1 MQNLPYYIDIHILI
15 FIASIFM
22 FMSVKRADYISEGYS
37 YIRMSFLLLAVYVV
51 DDFFITLTQEG
62 FITPNYSFQYYLY
75 AFYIYVPAILTFV
88 FYKYCGGVIGHFNR
102 PVRSMMH
109 SLFFLDFLSYI
120 VVVAIKDTELFA
132 YPDPNY
138 GGMLVG
144 LMYYICALIAML
156 PFVLLLIASVLYYLN
171 KENYGVR
178 EVIIPVIV
186 FAVIPMVF
194 AIAEAILGT
203 NSSFALVGLA
213 IAEMFLYTHTIVLSV
228 NSDDL
233 TGLFNKRQMLKD
245 ADYLIRNH
253 IPWGVIMIDA
263 NRFKSIND
271 EFGHSEGDHAIR
283 LISNVL
289 ESVVDRNDSRAYRFG
304 GDEFVI
310 LLSKEAIND
319 ADNIIRM
326 IDMRLEKKN
335 NDEILPYIL
344 SVSSGYETYD
354 EENDSSISDVLARAD
369 DKMYKDKKIRKGEAN
384 FR

>member
-1 MQNLPYYIDIHILI
+1 MQILPYYIDIHILI

-37 YIRMSFLLLAVYVV
+37 FIRTSFLVLAVYVV
-51 DDFFITLTQEG
+51 DDFLITLTQEN
-62 FITPNYSFQYYLY
+62 FITPTYDVQYYLY
-75 AFYIYVPAILTFV
+75 AFYIYVPAISTFL
-88 FYKYCGGVIGHFNR
+88 FYKYCGGVIGHFSR
-102 PVRSMMH
+102 PVRSIMH
-109 SLFFLDFLSYI
+109 SLFFLDFLSFI
-120 VVVAIKDTELFA
+120 FVVAIKDTELFA
-132 YPDPNY
+132 YPDPNH
-138 GGMLVG
+138 GGMLIG
-144 LMYYICALIAML
+144 PMYYMCAGVAML
-156 PFVLLLIASVLYYLN
+156 PFVLLLVASVLYYLN

-186 FAVIPMVF
+186 FAVISLAF
-194 AIAEAILGT
+194 AISEALLGT

-213 IAEMFLYTHTIVLSV
+213 ISEMFFYTHTIVLSV

-245 ADYLIRNH
+245 ADHLIRNH

-271 EFGHSEGDHAIR
+271 EFGHSEGDRAIR

-310 LLSKEAIND
+310 LLSKEAIYD

-326 IDMRLEKKN
+326 IDFRLEKKN

-344 SVSSGYETYD
+344 SVSSGYEAYD

-369 DKMYKDKKIRKGEAN
+369 DKMYKDKKIRKGEA
-384 FR
+384 